1 MTGSPHAAQPIIRAG
16 VPLPDARAV
25 LILLHGRGASAEEII
40 ALGEALAPSGCAF
53 IAPQAA
59 QHTWYPYS
67 FLARRSENEPWLSSA
82 IAKVQES
89 VSIALDAGIPLS
101 KVVLAGFSQGA
112 CLATEFIGRNPNRYG
127 ALLVFTGGLIG
138 PLEEP
143 IQLDGDLAGTPI
155 LLSAGDP
162 DPHVPWQ
169 RVEQTAELL
178 RSIGGNVTLQR
189 YPGKSHSIVQEEVDL
204 AGKLLTSLALA

>member
-143 IQLDGDLAGTPI
+143 IQLDGDLAGTPV

>member
-25 LILLHGRGASAEEII
+25 LILLHGSGASAEEII

-143 IQLDGDLAGTPI
+143 IQLDGDLAGTPV

>member
-82 IAKVQES
+82 IAKVQEL

-127 ALLVFTGGLIG
+127 ALLAFTGGLIG

-143 IQLDGDLAGTPI
+143 IQLDGDLAGTPV

>member
-82 IAKVQES
+82 IAKVQEL

-127 ALLVFTGGLIG
+127 ALLAFTGGLIG

-143 IQLDGDLAGTPI
+143 IQLDGDLAGTPV

-204 AGKLLTSLALA
+204 AGKILTSLALA

>member
-143 IQLDGDLAGTPI
+143 IQLDGDLAGTPV

-204 AGKLLTSLALA
+204 AGKLLASLALA

>member
-82 IAKVQES
+82 IAKVQEL

-143 IQLDGDLAGTPI
+143 IQLDGDLAGTPV

>member
-127 ALLVFTGGLIG
+127 ALLAFTGGLIG

-143 IQLDGDLAGTPI
+143 IQLDGDLAGTPV